1 LSIDQLGRPILAEAF
16 DDPARRQTSGKFL
29 YAKTSDFVVTKRHV
43 AQSGQHRISRQHC
56 CQAPVRIPKAESA
69 ALDAALREIV
79 KAGSLWLTSGPASV
93 LGEEIPAG
101 VLTEDAVVQAPPPPV
116 GVYDLLPERLPGAW
130 EGQATTA
137 LGLALALSKSTGKTL
152 PWPTVRGAIEGALRV
167 GLVELA
173 VDSGAWPCDYGTAQT
188 VRLRLKTGVEMP
200 PPPPPPPAGQLSA
213 EADLTAAQVQ
223 DLADVIGEVASVVA
237 GHRWA
242 VRVRF
247 ELGGEKRPPEDV
259 VEKVA
264 DILRGVSKDLNLE

>member
-1 LSIDQLGRPILAEAF
+1 M
-16 DDPARRQTSGKFL
+16 
-29 YAKTSDFVVTKRHV
+29 
-43 AQSGQHRISRQHC
+43 
-56 CQAPVRIPKAESA
+56 
-69 ALDAALREIV
+69 
-79 KAGSLWLTSGPASV
+79 
-93 LGEEIPAG
+93 
-101 VLTEDAVVQAPPPPV
+101 QAPPPPV